1 MNGTKGNQ
9 MKVKDIEARIG
20 TLSKPSKM
28 PGYGWSTP
36 AKDCKMGSKLAK
48 LEGTICSICYARKGR
63 YVFPVVQKAMEK
75 RKSVIY
81 KPEWVPMM
89 TDLIRIKE
97 RKGFFRWH
105 DSGDIQSVTH
115 LKKIAQIARN
125 LPDIVFWLPTREYA
139 FVRQYM
145 EQYGAFPDNLTVRL
159 SAYMIDGP
167 PPIALAVKLGLPT
180 SGVASDGDFDCPAPL
195 QGGKCVDCRACW
207 DKGVNNINYKKQ

>member
-1 MNGTKGNQ
+1 
-9 MKVKDIEARIG
+9 MKVKEIERRIG
-20 TLSKPSKM
+20 TLSDPSKM
-28 PGYGWSTP
+28 PCYGHSTP
-36 AKDCKMGSKLAK
+36 AEDCITGSKLAK
-48 LEGTICSICYARKGR
+48 LEGTICSICYANKGR
-63 YVFPVVQKAMEK
+63 YRFPNVQKALKK
-75 RKSVIY
+75 RKRAI
-81 KPEWVPMM
+81 KLKGWVSMM
-89 TDLIRIKE
+89 TDLIRFKE
-97 RKGFFRWH
+97 KSGFFRWK
-105 DSGDIQSVTH
+105 DSGDVGSVDE

-180 SGVASDGDFDCPAPL
+180 SGVSSDDDCNCPAPK
-195 QGGKCVDCRACW
+195 QGHKCLDCRACW

>member
-1 MNGTKGNQ
+1 
-9 MKVKDIEARIG
+9 
-20 TLSKPSKM
+20 
-28 PGYGWSTP
+28 
-36 AKDCKMGSKLAK
+36 MGSKLAK

-97 RKGFFRWH
+97 RKGFFRWD

-139 FVRQYM
+139 FVRQCM

-207 DKGVNNINYKKQ
+207 DKGVNNINYKQH